1 MIILCDL
8 SREGIFISCGV
19 INLALDIW
27 LLHIELDEMFSTL
40 MTFAMLFCH
49 YRWLCTS
56 TEEKK
61 NSGTF
66 MRVSTSMQGE
76 AQWDEN
82 IVTNILPAHGVNC
95 DSEAE
100 NKKGW

>member
-1 MIILCDL
+1 MIILRDL
-8 SREGIFISCGV
+8 SREGIFISCRV

-66 MRVSTSMQGE
+66 MRVSTSMQERLSGMK
-76 AQWDEN
+76 
-82 IVTNILPAHGVNC
+82 TL
-95 DSEAE
+95 
-100 NKKGW
+100 